1 MIMQIMEDADK
12 TDNFRVKEIEKF
24 EAIFDTEVT
33 EEVLEKQ
40 TISENIYNDFMNS
53 KVILRADRKTHMDM
67 WVSYIAFI
75 FDYNFTSGLK
85 YLYENDYINRLV
97 NRVDYKNIDK

>member
-1 MIMQIMEDADK
+1 M
-12 TDNFRVKEIEKF
+12 
-24 EAIFDTEVT
+24 
-33 EEVLEKQ
+33 LEKQ

-97 NRVDYKNIDK
+97 NRVDYKNIDTKQKMENIRQYAIKYIEDRLRMEV

>member
-1 MIMQIMEDADK
+1 M
-12 TDNFRVKEIEKF
+12 
-24 EAIFDTEVT
+24 
-33 EEVLEKQ
+33 LEKQ

-97 NRVDYKNIDK
+97 NRVDYKNIDTRQKMENIRQHAIKYIEDRLRMEV

>member
-1 MIMQIMEDADK
+1 
-12 TDNFRVKEIEKF
+12 
-24 EAIFDTEVT
+24 
-33 EEVLEKQ
+33 
-40 TISENIYNDFMNS
+40 MNS
-53 KVILRADRKTHMDM
+53 KVILRTDRKTHMDM

-97 NRVDYKNIDK
+97 NRVDYKDIDTKQRMEAIRQHAIKYIEDRLRMEVQICKR